1 MHCHFLIIYT
11 KLGNVDRR
19 KRLFLF
25 LNSRIKSDQS
35 VHPAEIEP
43 SILSFQCRLIIELI
57 TQQSILIGK
66 DTYISILGIELDQS
80 FIGAKPQI
88 SSIIFQYVVSYIV
101 RQPVFD
107 AESGKVVLRSL
118 YLHIPPRSVENHI
131 FPLLSCMMELTELEL
146 FFSLK

>member
-1 MHCHFLIIYT
+1 MHCHLLIIYT
-11 KLGNVDRR
+11 EFGNVDRR
-19 KRLFLF
+19 KWPFLL
-25 LNSRIKSDQS
+25 LNSRIERDQS

-88 SSIIFQYVVSYIV
+88 SGIIFQYIVSYIV

-107 AESGKVVLRSL
+107 AESGKVVLRFIISA
-118 YLHIPPRSVENHI
+118 YTATVGREPYIPFTVLHDGADGVGA
-131 FPLLSCMMELTELEL
+131 
-146 FFSLK
+146 